1 MSLVQTLI
9 KRIDNEL
16 KALKTATPLNF
27 GALNFPDQTPQET
40 YTGSINTSSQDYV
53 VARIAATFTRSDSE
67 PTTPLVDFAFDM
79 SVSPTYVQYMASQG
93 ITITGNDP
101 NAMVDFF
108 VRGYEAAT
116 TDDSVTFYIDV
127 LNAIAPYAGA
137 SASITVTVDAISPVE
152 GTLTLAR
159 VI

>member
-79 SVSPTYVQYMASQG
+79 SVSPTYVEYMATQG
-93 ITITGNDP
+93 VTITGNDP
-101 NAMVDFF
+101 NAMHDFF
-108 VRGYEAAT
+108 IRGYEAET
-116 TDDSVTFYIDV
+116 TNNSVTFYIDII
-127 LNAIAPYAGA
+127 NAIAPYAGA
-137 SASITVTVDAISPVE
+137 TATLTVTVEAISPVE
-152 GTLTLAR
+152 GTLTLTR
-159 VI
+159 II